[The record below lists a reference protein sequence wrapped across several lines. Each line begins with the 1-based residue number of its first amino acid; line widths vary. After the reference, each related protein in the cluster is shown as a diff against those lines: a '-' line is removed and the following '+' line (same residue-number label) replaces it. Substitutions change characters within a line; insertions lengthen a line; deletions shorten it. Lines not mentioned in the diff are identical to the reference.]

1 MMPNQ
6 LWATTMDPTARKM
19 QQVVVDDAAKADKVI
34 TLLMGDS
41 VAERKEYIVA
51 NSVALDA
58 EDLDF

>member
-1 MMPNQ
+1 
-6 LWATTMDPTARKM
+6 M

-41 VAERKEYIVA
+41 VAERKEYIVT